1 MNINEPKHYGYT
13 GLKKSGKLIRSS
25 FFLYAKIA
33 GAHKSS
39 PAIGNEKGCSCEGH
53 LAHMYYLSQNDI
65 SNYNP
70 CDEKMQPLILR
81 DKALNC
87 LYSYQLKCKKSC
99 ENKEKSG
106 KL

>member
-1 MNINEPKHYGYT
+1 MMNINEPKHYGYM

-39 PAIGNEKGCSCEGH
+39 PAGGKEKGCSCEGD
-53 LAHMYYLSQNDI
+53 LAHIYYLSLNDI

-70 CDEKMQPLILR
+70 RDEKMQPLILR

-87 LYSYQLKCKKSC
+87 LHGYQ
-99 ENKEKSG
+99 
-106 KL
+106 